1 MAATFAFDPR
11 HQIGQNDCAPGR
23 SAVVEL
29 PVMRRRAEGG
39 FASITEKRPT
49 FGASALDRR
58 NTRSSHLVI
67 LSPFVCARIQYG
79 NAPVNLVAAILV
91 DRLQSLMED
100 RLTRSPGSVDE
111 LQLQILGQIR
121 DNLSTIN
128 RKQDA
133 IDAKVTSVS
142 ERVVRL
148 EERDERLE
156 RAEKSI
162 EKMDGKLDALLRDKD
177 QRDGAGRVFV
187 GIRGWT
193 PVIIAILS
201 ALASIVTAIYVIG
214 RAANVIEPSR
224 SIRAEVMHQSSGEA
238 R

>member
-1 MAATFAFDPR
+1 
-11 HQIGQNDCAPGR
+11 
-23 SAVVEL
+23 
-29 PVMRRRAEGG
+29 
-39 FASITEKRPT
+39 
-49 FGASALDRR
+49 
-58 NTRSSHLVI
+58 
-67 LSPFVCARIQYG
+67 
-79 NAPVNLVAAILV
+79 
-91 DRLQSLMED
+91 MED
-100 RLTRSPGSVDE
+100 RLTRHPGTVDE

-121 DNLSTIN
+121 DNLSAIN

-133 IDAKVTSVS
+133 VDAKLDQVNV
-142 ERVVRL
+142 RVVRL

-193 PVIIAILS
+193 PVVIAILS

-214 RAANVIEPSR
+214 RAANVIEPSS
-224 SIRAEVMHQSSGEA
+224 SIRQEVMQKSAE
-238 R
+238 RR